1 MKFLAMS
8 RRVPG
13 VADAALAPHAA
24 AEALQ
29 AFRLM
34 RSGTLEQLYFSA
46 EWKGAILVV
55 EAASRGAAEVAIAS
69 LPMVAAGAIAFD
81 IYRLDPYDHYAR
93 LFKDEHREAL

>member
-1 MKFLAMS
+1 MS
-8 RRVPG
+8 RRCSG

-34 RSGTLEQLYFSA
+34 RSGTFERLWFSPDY
-46 EWKGAILVV
+46 KGAVLIVD
-55 EAASRGAAEVAIAS
+55 AASREEAEAALAT
-69 LPMVAAGAIAFD
+69 LPMVAANAIAFD
-81 IYRLDPYDHYAR
+81 VWRLDPYDHYAR